1 MKGINGEF
9 LFSAKDYKVTYA
21 IYESALETLAQT
33 DEERIEILTAMAALV
48 YEFQGEED
56 AKMILMQW

>member
-1 MKGINGEF
+1 M
-9 LFSAKDYKVTYA
+9 TYS
-21 IYESALETLAQT
+21 IYESALESLAQT
-33 DEERIEILTAMAALV
+33 DEERVQILTAMAALV

>member
-1 MKGINGEF
+1 M
-9 LFSAKDYKVTYA
+9 
-21 IYESALETLAQT
+21 ETLAQT

-56 AKMILMQW
+56 AKIILMQW